1 MGLGKIDA
9 GHLLEAVRDIAYIV
23 DPAGCILA
31 CAAESWRRFAGANG
45 TPRLADP
52 SKVVGALLYDAIT
65 GEETRDSYR
74 RFAEVLLERKREA
87 VSFPYRCDAPE
98 IRREMRMTISPIVV
112 RGQAVALLY
121 QSQVLLEQSRP
132 AMNIFRA
139 PLAATGVGGLPLLA
153 ICSYCKNVRFP
164 AGEPMGEWIPPE
176 RYYQRGGSESVMLSH
191 SICPVCYE
199 NIVQPALGEPRERV
213 PAGRRR

>member
-1 MGLGKIDA
+1 MGLGRIDV
-9 GHLLEAVRDIAYIV
+9 GHLLEAIRDIAYIV
-23 DPAGCILA
+23 DPSGRILA
-31 CAAESWRRFAGANG
+31 CAAGAWQRFATSNGA
-45 TPRLADP
+45 PQLADP
-52 SKVVGALLYDAIT
+52 SVVVGKSLYDSVS
-65 GEETRDSYR
+65 GEQVVNTYR
-74 RFAEVLLERKREA
+74 QYAERLLERKREA
-87 VSFPYRCDAPE
+87 VSFPHRCDAPE

-112 RGQAVALLY
+112 KGQVAALLY

-139 PLAATGVGGLPLLA
+139 PLAATGVCGPPIVA

-176 RYYQRGGSESVMLSH
+176 RYYQRGGSESVALSH
-191 SICPVCYE
+191 SICPACYE

-213 PAGRRR
+213 PAGRR

>member
-23 DPAGCILA
+23 EPSGRILA
-31 CAAESWRRFAGANG
+31 CAAGAWHRFANANG
-45 TPRLADP
+45 APQFSDP
-52 SKVVGALLYDAIT
+52 SKVVGTLLYEAIT

-74 RFAEVLLERKREA
+74 HYAELLLERKREA

-98 IRREMRMTISPIVV
+98 VRRDMRMTISPIVV
-112 RGQAVALLY
+112 KGQVVALLY

-139 PLAATGVGGLPLLA
+139 PLAATGVGGLPVVA
-153 ICSYCKNVRFP
+153 MCSYCRNVRFP

-176 RYYQRGGSESVMLSH
+176 RYYQRSGSENVALSH
-191 SICPVCYE
+191 SLCPACYE
-199 NIVQPALGEPRERV
+199 NIVQPALAELRQRV